1 MANHSWSTA
10 TDTNSPLNNIVRP
23 SLVAASLPSSYTIMH
38 SADSSINNMVGPSF
52 VAAPTPATNSQFQLV
67 LQSPP
72 STSNLTGGQGPLQ
85 VQDFT
90 NIDALTA
97 IVRQEVS
104 NLQQHQQYNHHHHA
118 NASQHQHQ
126 RGYVYVQGCNGNG
139 NDSTHGSHS
148 FSSTSTST
156 PHSLSSVQANESEE
170 APSIITH
177 SDNHPSTDEI
187 NEDIINEENN
197 NRFYDD
203 YTTKTEL
210 HNDLTPTK
218 AKGGDPRH
226 LITSLEGLN
235 GFTKTTHLLP
245 HFIPEQHGRKRKRD
259 EDEDES
265 VSVSVS
271 QLKEEQDDESVSLL
285 KGPEH
290 LLLTRISLEN
300 RITNLLGFEFQ
311 FTSVTHL
318 ASFLIACGGLPRY
331 HRTTKDKDDTSV
343 SELVSMETKSE
354 YQDLDQDT
362 QHAYVTATNVV
373 NKIFLDACEPL
384 SY

>member
-23 SLVAASLPSSYTIMH
+23 SLVAASLPSYTIMH

-52 VAAPTPATNSQFQLV
+52 VAAPTPATNSHQFQLV

-85 VQDFT
+85 VQDHFT

-97 IVRQEVS
+97 IVRQELS
-104 NLQQHQQYNHHHHA
+104 NFQQHQQYDHHHHA

-126 RGYVYVQGCNGNG
+126 RGYVQGYNGNG

-170 APSIITH
+170 AQSIITH
-177 SDNHPSTDEI
+177 SDNHGWI
-187 NEDIINEENN
+187 NEDIINEENQ
-197 NRFYDD
+197 RFYDD

-218 AKGGDPRH
+218 AKGGLRH

-235 GFTKTTHLLP
+235 GFIKTTHLLP
-245 HFIPEQHGRKRKRD
+245 RFIPEEHGRKRKRD
-259 EDEDES
+259 EDEDE
-265 VSVSVS
+265 SVSVS

-285 KGPEH
+285 KGPED

-300 RITNLLGFEFQ
+300 RITNLLGFDFQ

-343 SELVSMETKSE
+343 SELVSMETKSA
-354 YQDLDQDT
+354 YQDLHHDT

-373 NKIFLDACEPL
+373 NKIFLEACEPL